1 MKNDNYQ
8 IQNNSDD
15 TLSTDLD
22 ASSSSTSLSSSLVCE
37 KPSFPRANNHFN
49 IKIPMFT
56 KSIRNALK
64 ADSLRN
70 DQRLNVIEVVSD
82 HTCTML

>member
-1 MKNDNYQ
+1 MKNDNCQ
-8 IQNNSDD
+8 IQ

-37 KPSFPRANNHFN
+37 KPFSRANNHFN
-49 IKIPMFT
+49 FKIPRFT
-56 KSIRNALK
+56 KSIRNVLEGG
-64 ADSLRN
+64 SLRRN

-82 HTCTML
+82 HMYDVMR